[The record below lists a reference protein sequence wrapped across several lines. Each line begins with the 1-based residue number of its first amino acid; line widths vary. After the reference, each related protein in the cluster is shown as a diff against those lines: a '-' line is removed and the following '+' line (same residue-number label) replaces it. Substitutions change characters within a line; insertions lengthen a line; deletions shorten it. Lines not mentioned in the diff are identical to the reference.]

1 MKGLFIIIAAFC
13 FYLLIII
20 IRIKSSYDKFEDAS
34 QGSCTKSTES
44 FYQREKPLPQY
55 DDTESEDSDEEKI
68 EENDAI
74 DNDVDGNIVQQT
86 LVVDHDDNDDNQLES
101 IFADSAN
108 NLPFSDSLNAVEVK
122 SSAKSSEIQ
131 YPASA
136 SSSPASAV
144 ALVSTPPLTEIQSK
158 TLVSNPP
165 SVEMQF
171 QIPVQS
177 KEKLQ
182 LPDTIDA
189 SAHNNIS
196 IPVNVSTVN
205 DNVNIEIASSR
216 NDIGADIST
225 SNFDTND
232 KIRINDT
239 KETNVI
245 IPVTTANPN
254 LGSDSHI
261 YDNINNRNDVI
272 NERNDV
278 INESDI
284 EFRTSMRV
292 DHDANI
298 ITLETLPEKVV
309 LETELNNSDVKIRKQ
324 DLDSDSDISD
334 DEQTIPIPISY
345 VSVAQVSGE
354 IMATKGGPSINL
366 STFSVEISSDSAKRA
381 VKFDQS
387 IDKPASVSSI
397 ERPAEMSKDEIKWHM
412 AGQHKVIK
420 QNNID

>member
-1 MKGLFIIIAAFC
+1 MKGSFIIITAFC
-13 FYLLIII
+13 VYLLIII

-68 EENDAI
+68 EENDVI
-74 DNDVDGNIVQQT
+74 DNDVNGNIVQQT

-108 NLPFSDSLNAVEVK
+108 NVPFSDSLNTVEEK

-136 SSSPASAV
+136 SLSPASAV
-144 ALVSTPPLTEIQSK
+144 VLVSTPPLTEIQSK

-189 SAHNNIS
+189 SAHNNS

-232 KIRINDT
+232 KIRINGT
-239 KETNVI
+239 KETNAI
-245 IPVTTANPN
+245 IPVTAANPN
-254 LGSDSHI
+254 LGSDSYI
-261 YDNINNRNDVI
+261 YDNINRNDII
-272 NERNDV
+272 NDSN
-278 INESDI
+278 I

-309 LETELNNSDVKIRKQ
+309 LETEPDDSDVRIRKQ
-324 DLDSDSDISD
+324 DLDSDSDMSD

-354 IMATKGGPSINL
+354 IMATKGGPSVNL

-387 IDKPASVSSI
+387 IDKPASVCSI

-420 QNNID
+420 QIILTNLF